1 MKTYFSYIIALFL
14 NSKGSRKSKDTLF
27 FSINKYY
34 TVSPTLVSNLD
45 RTYTESIEFGK
56 EQKKRTKTN
65 GYIFFW

>member
-65 GYIFFW
+65 GYIFF